1 LSLLLLFTGGP
12 TEGPPAPPPATGD
25 VSAPMGTVAS
35 RRRVQEWM
43 DRQLDDDDLAA
54 IAASLLL

>member
-1 LSLLLLFTGGP
+1 LSLLLLFAGGP
-12 TEGPPAPPPATGD
+12 TEGPPPPPLATTDMSG
-25 VSAPMGTVAS
+25 PMGTVAS

>member
-1 LSLLLLFTGGP
+1 
-12 TEGPPAPPPATGD
+12 
-25 VSAPMGTVAS
+25 MGTVAS